1 MFKDIVT
8 IKVQGANFTSV
19 TPLALFEPRDKDK
32 EGNDVLKTIK
42 GVLLYGRNGA
52 GKSTIAKAFRK
63 AKGEILPAVEHVSF
77 LDKDGK
83 AVALTE
89 DEKKQIF
96 VFDEDYVNNQVRLK
110 EDHLETIIM
119 LGQAADLAD
128 KIVIA
133 ESERDASKTVLET
146 KEASF
151 KEYQDETNPKSP
163 KKCSSKISEALRGD
177 DAWAGRDRRINNRRQ
192 NTPVREETYMQF
204 MGLSPTRTKS
214 QLLVEYEQQMGA
226 LEKAISGSSKI
237 ESRVP
242 VLPEF
247 YNQYDDD
254 ALIAL
259 LSKRIE
265 KPELSERERYLFNL
279 VESGK
284 AMELSQTAN
293 FFRKVET
300 TQCPYCFQPVSD
312 DYRIGLVS
320 SIEKVLSKVVAEHQK
335 ELEGHICG
343 DVIIDISAF
352 SDLSSYATGKKLI
365 ETISLSIQKNNSLIQ
380 QKKAN
385 PYEPIETN
393 NLKVKELI
401 CQLTKVLEK
410 LEEERAEYNKKVADT
425 GSIIARL
432 NEINSHIAYYDVK
445 DLVAEYEQQKVE
457 YERAEEAFKTAKEKY
472 DTKEKE
478 VRDLETQRK
487 NVQLALDSIN
497 ACLKYVFF
505 SEERLKIEYING
517 EYRLFSRGKSV
528 RPCDVSVGERNIIGL
543 SYFFTSI
550 MEGQEE
556 KNVYKKEYLLVID
569 DPVSSYDTENRI
581 GILSFLKYK
590 LGVFLE
596 GNEASKAFVMTHDL
610 MSFYDI
616 YKIFE
621 EIVVCC
627 KKKGYVL
634 PPKFNRF
641 ELADEKIKPFFY
653 NSRQEYTELL
663 KKIYDYGR
671 GASNEYDIVIGNIMR
686 QVLEAFATFQYKKGI
701 VEVSTDSEILALLPG
716 SEYQSYY
723 KNLMYRLVLHGG
735 SHREEQI
742 KTMKD
747 YDFFSLISENEKKR
761 TAKEVLCFIYL
772 LNSRHVLQH
781 LQEIKNIE
789 TTLNTWCG
797 EIKARVALP

>member
-1 MFKDIVT
+1 MLKDIVT

-32 EGNDVLKTIK
+32 GGNDVLKTIK

-110 EDHLETIIM
+110 GDHLETIIM

-146 KEASF
+146 KEAAF

-259 LSKRIE
+259 LEKKIE
-265 KPELSERERYLFNL
+265 QPKLSEREQYLLSL
-279 VESGK
+279 VEAGK
-284 AMELSQTAN
+284 AMELSKQAE
-293 FFRKVET
+293 FFRNAGVE
-300 TQCPYCFQPVSD
+300 QCPYCFQPVND
-312 DYRIGLVS
+312 DYRAGLVS

-335 ELEGHICG
+335 ELEGYIYRE
-343 DVIIDISAF
+343 VIIDISAF
-352 SDLSSYATGKKLI
+352 SALGSYTAGKELI
-365 ETISLSIQKNNSLIQ
+365 ETINSSIQKNNSLIQ
-380 QKKAN
+380 RKKAN
-385 PYEPIETN
+385 PYEPIEAE

-401 CQLTKVLEK
+401 CQLAEVLKK
-410 LEEERAEYNKKVADT
+410 LETERIEYNKQVMDT
-425 GSIIARL
+425 GPIRAKL
-432 NEINSHIAYYDVK
+432 NEINSFIAYYDVK
-445 DLVAEYEQQKVE
+445 DFVADYEKQQRE
-457 YERAEEAFKTAKEKY
+457 YERAEEAFKAAKADY
-472 DTKEKE
+472 DTKKKE
-478 VRDLETQRK
+478 VDGLEAQRK
-487 NVQLALDSIN
+487 NVQLALDILN
-497 ACLKYVFF
+497 ACLKYIFF
-505 SEERLKIEYING
+505 AENRLKIEYIDG
-517 EYRLFSRGKSV
+517 EYRLFSHGKRV

-543 SYFFTSI
+543 SYFFTST
-550 MEGQEE
+550 MEGQDE
-556 KNVYKKEYLLVID
+556 KNVYGKECLLVID

-590 LGVFLE
+590 LSAFLE
-596 GNEASKAFVMTHDL
+596 ENEDSKAFVMTHDL

-616 YKIFE
+616 HKIFE
-621 EIVVCC
+621 EMVVCC

-641 ELADEKIKPFFY
+641 ELADGNIKAFQY
-653 NSRQEYTELL
+653 NKRQEYTERL
-663 KKIYDYGR
+663 KVIYCYGQ
-671 GASNEYDIVIGNIMR
+671 GNSSECGIVIGNMMR
-686 QVLEAFATFQYKKGI
+686 QALEAFATFQYKKGI
-701 VEVSTDSEILALLPG
+701 VDVSTDSEILALLPEP
-716 SEYQSYY
+716 EYQSYY
-723 KNLMYRLVLHGG
+723 KNLMYRLVLNGG

-742 KTMKD
+742 KAMKD

-772 LNSRHVLQH
+772 LNSHHVLQH
-781 LQEIKNIE
+781 LQEMKDVE
-789 TTLNTWCG
+789 TTLNTWCD
-797 EIKARVALP
+797 EIKARAALP